1 MRIKWGQGKDNYGLS
16 EFLTLLVEARFI
28 RGGGSDYAESFT
40 PCPACLI
47 TDIHDETG
55 ERMHNPIDTKVP
67 VTRDERIKAFK
78 EMRDRIDVRLQ
89 ELEGRGR

>member
-1 MRIKWGQGKDNYGLS
+1 
-16 EFLTLLVEARFI
+16 
-28 RGGGSDYAESFT
+28 
-40 PCPACLI
+40 
-47 TDIHDETG
+47 
-55 ERMHNPIDTKVP
+55 MHNPIDTKVP